1 MSDRIVFEKNGK
13 TITLAE
19 HSGFCYGVKTALQKT
34 LKTVEEYEGTGRR
47 VYTFGPI
54 IHNDDVVNDLNMRGV
69 QICSAPG
76 STEKDAADLPEGAEL
91 LQVA

>member
-47 VYTFGPI
+47 V
-54 IHNDDVVNDLNMRGV
+54 
-69 QICSAPG
+69 
-76 STEKDAADLPEGAEL
+76 
-91 LQVA
+91 